1 MKKPLFLLAL
11 FAAPLALASSS
22 SPSPP
27 PSGGSSSDSVKPHRK
42 SDGPEISF
50 YNDGT
55 TLLYKM
61 EWAAAAKQLAAAVA
75 IEPKLAEAHNNYAYV
90 LRKQGPENYAK
101 SLEHYNTAIELK
113 PKMAEAYMYRG
124 ALYSL
129 MGKPDLAQ
137 ADYDTLLKMKSKL
150 APALKKIME
159 TGKEEDPPQ
168 FYGVVK
174 QKR

>member
-1 MKKPLFLLAL
+1 
-11 FAAPLALASSS
+11 
-22 SPSPP
+22 
-27 PSGGSSSDSVKPHRK
+27 
-42 SDGPEISF
+42 
-50 YNDGT
+50 
-55 TLLYKM
+55 
-61 EWAAAAKQLAAAVA
+61 
-75 IEPKLAEAHNNYAYV
+75 
-90 LRKQGPENYAK
+90 
-101 SLEHYNTAIELK
+101 
-113 PKMAEAYMYRG
+113 MYRG